1 MFANERQMHGQKN
14 ITGQERPDDTFLQSG
29 EKDMEACIEGKTMV
43 DGSVSPKVD
52 IEEEDSSSDTITI
65 PYRPSDVRVYTH
77 PMNIGDLI
85 EMIGAKWIN
94 FDTEYQRVADL
105 WTDEKQR
112 RLIESILLGLPL
124 PAFYFEEISRRK
136 WNIIDG
142 LQRCCAI
149 QNFCV
154 NKTLK
159 LSGLEFLGDEFNGK
173 GYDDFPFEIRRD
185 LKMLPITVNILQTGT
200 PPNVKYILFKRL
212 NTGGM
217 MLKPQEIRTAM
228 FPEVVG
234 VLRSMAESAVFLRV
248 THNKI
253 PTKRQEDKDFVSRFI
268 AFHLL
273 GYESYKSSMDIDTFV
288 NESMLK
294 LRSELSSGRRKKLE
308 ADFARALLI
317 AEKIFGDDA
326 FRKRKTRDEGRKPL
340 NKAYFEVLTTS
351 FARLSVA
358 DENCLVSRKEL
369 LKDNLMYLMNI
380 PAFETAI
387 STGTGI
393 LDRVQTRFK
402 GVADAIRATLEDRK
416 LGEEKC

>member
-1 MFANERQMHGQKN
+1 MSGQKN
-14 ITGQERPDDTFLQSG
+14 RTGHNRPEDTFLRSS
-29 EKDMEACIEGKTMV
+29 EKDAGAYVEGEMTV
-43 DGSVSPKVD
+43 DVHGARKGD
-52 IEEEDSSSDTITI
+52 IEEEDSSSDAITI
-65 PYRPSDVRVYTH
+65 PYRPSDIRVDTH

-85 EMIGAKWIN
+85 EMIGAGWIN

-105 WTDEKQR
+105 WSVDVQS

-124 PAFYFEEISRRK
+124 PAFYFEEVTRRK

-154 NKTLK
+154 KKTLK
-159 LSGLEFLGDEFNGK
+159 LSGLEFLGKEFNGK
-173 GYDDFPFEIRRD
+173 GYDDFPFEVRRD

-212 NTGGM
+212 NTGGVK
-217 MLKPQEIRTAM
+217 LTPQEIRTSM
-228 FPEVVG
+228 FPDAVPT
-234 VLRSMAESAVFLRV
+234 LRNMAESADFLRV

-268 AFHLL
+268 AFYLL
-273 GYESYKSSMDIDTFV
+273 GFESYKPKMDIDTFV
-288 NESMLK
+288 NCAMQK
-294 LRSELSSGRRKKLE
+294 LCSELNSTIIEKMKM
-308 ADFARALLI
+308 DFTRALLT

-326 FRKRKTRDEGRKPL
+326 FRKRKNRNEGRKPL
-340 NKAYFEVLTTS
+340 NKAYFEVLTSS

-358 DENCLVSRKEL
+358 DGNCLVSRKEL
-369 LKDNLMYLMNI
+369 LKDNLMHLMNI
-380 PAFETAI
+380 PAFETSI

-402 GVADAIRATLEDRK
+402 GVADAIQATLK
-416 LGEEKC
+416 GYKMGEEPC